1 MGPFKMA
8 KSLTRKRRRLEK
20 HQTSDDTS
28 DTDDE
33 EELEVMKMLE
43 QLKRRMAKIQKRK
56 SLKDQPR
63 NDSLKFI
70 RKKIKEV
77 LDDSYSKNEN
87 KSRSLTNQLIESAK
101 RQICT
106 LQSLKKEK
114 KQMNELLATYNEE
127 ITTDPS
133 EEIVKKIR
141 KIPLKF

>member
-1 MGPFKMA
+1 MG
-8 KSLTRKRRRLEK
+8 RRRLEK

-77 LDDSYSKNEN
+77 LEDSYRKSEKR
-87 KSRSLTNQLIESAK
+87 SRSLTNQLIESAR

-106 LQSLKKEK
+106 LQSLKKDK
-114 KQMNELLATYNEE
+114 RQLNELLTAYNDAL
-127 ITTDPS
+127 TTDPS
-133 EEIVKKIR
+133 EEIVEKIR
-141 KIPLKF
+141 KIPLK